1 MEVKKKYTRR
11 FLGQLFPERKDANYE
26 KAHLKAYLNGNDVFH
41 YGYYYENG
49 LRKPAPHQ
57 VKQELIQIN

>member
-11 FLGQLFPERKDANYE
+11 FLGQLFPERRDANYE
-26 KAHLKAYLNGNDVFH
+26 KAHLKAYLKGRKFFH
-41 YGYYYENG
+41 YGRLPDG
-49 LRKPAPHQ
+49 SPAPHQ